1 MATDFPGD
9 YQMACADTPASAAG
23 QRSVGGIDFDQI
35 HDRQQF
41 GSVKWANQW
50 DEFSPRVEGRDLL
63 SLWTADMDFRAPE
76 TVIARLREAADH
88 GIYGYT
94 RRDARHYEIV
104 QSWFTRRHNWSPAL
118 GTLLPAPA
126 IMPSVAAILRTFTK
140 PGDGVIVQS
149 PVYSPYFEV
158 IQGNGR
164 VLLTNRLTLQ
174 DNRYELD
181 LEDFEKLAA
190 SGAKVFLLCNPHN
203 PAGKAWTLQE
213 LTALND
219 ICERHGV
226 LVISDDIHCDIRLS
240 DRPHIVFSSISDDA
254 AEKSF
259 ICTAPTKTFNL
270 AGVPSATISV
280 ANKKRRDKLLAAM
293 QATFMVN
300 ANFFGRLALEVAYD
314 TGAPWLDQL
323 TGYIA
328 GNLDLVCEF
337 ADQYLPGITPMR
349 PDASFLVWLD
359 ARELDRR
366 VGGVQKFLVDNA
378 GVNLYDG
385 RVYGPGGEGFIR
397 LNVGCPRALLRRG
410 LERMSK
416 ALASL

>member
-1 MATDFPGD
+1 
-9 YQMACADTPASAAG
+9 MACADTPASALG
-23 QRSVGGIDFDQI
+23 QRNIAGIDFDQI

-41 GSVKWANQW
+41 GSAKWANQW
-50 DEFSPRVEGRDLL
+50 DEFSPQVEGQNLL

-94 RRDARHYEIV
+94 RRDPRHYEIV
-104 QSWFTRRHNWSPAL
+104 QSWFARRHNWSPKVE
-118 GTLLPAPA
+118 TLLPAPA

-158 IQGNGR
+158 VQGNGR
-164 VLLTNRLTLQ
+164 VLLTNRLRLHN
-174 DNRYELD
+174 NRYELD

-190 SGAKVFLLCNPHN
+190 GGAKAFLLCNPHN
-203 PAGKAWTLQE
+203 PAGMAWTLEE
-213 LTALND
+213 LAALND
-219 ICERHGV
+219 ICERHGI

-240 DRPHIVFSSISDDA
+240 DRPHIVFSSISEDA

-270 AGVPSATISV
+270 AGVPSAIISV
-280 ANKKRRDKLLAAM
+280 ASKKRRETLLAAM
-293 QATFMVN
+293 QASFMVN
-300 ANFFGRLALEVAYD
+300 ANFFGRLALEVAYSS
-314 TGAPWLDQL
+314 GAPWLDQL
-323 TGYIA
+323 TRYIA
-328 GNLDLVCEF
+328 SNIDLVCEF
-337 ADQYLPGITPMR
+337 AGEHLPGITPMR

-359 ARELDRR
+359 ACALDRR
-366 VGGVQKFLVDNA
+366 VGGIQKFFVDQA

-397 LNVGCPRALLRRG
+397 LNVGCPRPLLRQG
-410 LERMSK
+410 LERMSS

>member
-1 MATDFPGD
+1 
-9 YQMACADTPASAAG
+9 
-23 QRSVGGIDFDQI
+23 
-35 HDRQQF
+35 
-41 GSVKWANQW
+41 
-50 DEFSPRVEGRDLL
+50 
-63 SLWTADMDFRAPE
+63 MDFRAPE

-280 ANKKRRDKLLAAM
+280 ANKKCRDKLLAAM

-328 GNLDLVCEF
+328 GNVDLVCEF
-337 ADQYLPGITPMR
+337 ADQYLPGITPMQ

-397 LNVGCPRALLRRG
+397 LNVGCPRALLHRG

-416 ALASL
+416 ALTSPLIDRNRV